1 MPFPQGHA
9 LIIGIGN
16 YLYSPQHDVPATAAD
31 ARAVAEIVR
40 DPAFCGY
47 PLEQITLLSAAEATR
62 DGFLAGLAALA
73 QTGPDDTVLLFYS
86 GHGEFAGDGSYVLTT
101 HDTQWQNGRVVSGS
115 AVGHAEL
122 LQYLQAIPAGRVL
135 LIFNACHAGLL
146 SPTLGDEPPPAGH
159 PLPTQTAQA
168 LLATGSGR
176 IVISACREH
185 QKSYVG
191 SGEQTLFARMLVEG
205 LRGSGDVFNRG
216 GYISAFDLY
225 THLYYALGEAIP
237 REVPQHFRKIHGETQ
252 EPELTVLKGVGPFAV
267 ALYRG
272 ADTLGAFA
280 GDHAPP
286 QETGMREV
294 SADRSRR
301 ALEAIVGTATVQ
313 GDNSGQNV
321 GVNTGTINQ
330 NRLNIHNEAANQGAQ
345 GEFHGPVTFN
355 QPHTNVEGDYV
366 GGDKVAG
373 DKINVE
379 GSQGF
384 VNRPSGS
391 VSQHFGDTVS
401 GDKNSGDISVGNVSG
416 SGIAIGQGAQASVR
430 QGGDT
435 AAFARAFAEI
445 YAAINARPAD
455 PDVDR
460 DEITETVR
468 DIQQEAQKG
477 DQANE
482 KKLAR
487 WMHNL
492 AGMAEDIFDITV
504 AALSGPPAAFAGVA
518 RKVAARAKQERQ

>member
-16 YLYSPQHDVPATAAD
+16 YAHSPQHDVPATAAD

-47 PLEQITLLSAAEATR
+47 PPEQITLLSAAEATR
-62 DGFLAGLAALA
+62 NGFLAGLAALA
-73 QTGPDDTVLLFYS
+73 QTGSDDTVLLFYS
-86 GHGEFAGDGSYVLTT
+86 GHGEFADDGSYVLTT
-101 HDTQWQNGRVVSGS
+101 HDTQWQNGRVSSGS

-122 LQYLQAIPAGRVL
+122 LEYLQAIPAGRVL

-146 SPTLGDEPPPAGH
+146 SPTLGDEPPPTGH
-159 PLPTQTAQA
+159 ALPTQTAQA

-205 LRGSGDVFNRG
+205 LRGSGEVFNRG

-225 THLYYALGEAIP
+225 THLYYALGDAIP
-237 REVPQHFRKIHGETQ
+237 REVPPHLRKIHGETQ

-272 ADTLGAFA
+272 AGTLGEVPE
-280 GDHAPP
+280 HTPP
-286 QETGMREV
+286 QETAVREV
-294 SADRSRR
+294 SAERSRR
-301 ALEAIVGTATVQ
+301 ALESIVGTATIQ

-321 GVNTGTINQ
+321 GVNMGTMNQ
-330 NRLNIHNEAANQGAQ
+330 NPVNIDNKAPNQGAQ
-345 GEFHGPVTFN
+345 GTFSGPVTFN
-355 QPHTNVEGDYV
+355 QPRTNVQGDYV

-373 DKINVE
+373 DKIDAS
-379 GSQGF
+379 GAQGF
-384 VNRPSGS
+384 VNRPSGP

-401 GDKNSGDISVGNVSG
+401 GDKNSGDIAVGNVSG
-416 SGIAIGQGAQASVR
+416 SGIAIGHGAQASVR
-430 QGGDT
+430 HGGD
-435 AAFARAFAEI
+435 ADSFAQAFDRI

-487 WMHNL
+487 WMNNL

-504 AALSGPPAAFAGVA
+504 AALSGPQAAFASVA
-518 RKVAARAKQERQ
+518 RKVAARARQERP